1 MISKTLSQSALDV
14 VKNYAQMS
22 FGDRKINCPYF
33 NNRRSK
39 VRAGLRVVIGKGSPE
54 EIVDEA
60 NLFALREKIDLKN
73 LQNEAIK
80 QFLVDHNLGLDC
92 SAFAYYILAAEYASK
107 TKTKLS
113 SKIFYPNIGFLRRL
127 LTKLR
132 PVENIGVKTLAHEKN
147 SRLVSLSDIAPG
159 DFVSILNSGKE
170 HNLNHILVIYKVEY
184 EENTPKTLYY
194 THSFQW
200 STDGKYN
207 HGIKTGRIEITNI
220 QKTLL
225 DQKWIESEKTTE
237 ENETYLRASDAEVLE
252 LRRLNV
258 L

>member
-1 MISKTLSQSALDV
+1 MNTKTLSQPALDV
-14 VKNYAQMS
+14 IKNYAQMS

-39 VRAGLRVVIGKGSPE
+39 VRAGLRVLIGKGTSE
-54 EIVDEA
+54 EIIDEA
-60 NLFALREKIDLKN
+60 LLFALREKVDFKNISTEDLK
-73 LQNEAIK
+73 K
-80 QFLVDHNLGLDC
+80 FLVDHNLGIDC

-107 TKTKLS
+107 TKNKLS
-113 SKIFYPNIGFLRRL
+113 SKIFYPNVGLLRKF

-132 PVENIGVKTLAHEKN
+132 PIENIGVETLSHEKN
-147 SRLVSLSDIAPG
+147 SSIIKLAEILPG

-184 EENTPKTLYY
+184 EKNTPKTLYY
-194 THSFQW
+194 THTFQW

-207 HGIKTGRIEITNI
+207 HGIKSGMIEITDV
-220 QKTLL
+220 QKPLL
-225 DQKWIESEKTTE
+225 DQKWIESEKIDE
-237 ENETYLRASDAEVLE
+237 QNETYLRAREAEVLE
-252 LRRLNV
+252 LKRLNV

>member
-1 MISKTLSQSALDV
+1 MNNKTLSQPALDSI
-14 VKNYAQMS
+14 KNYSQLV
-22 FGDRKINCPYF
+22 FGDKKINCPYF

-39 VRAGLRVVIGKGSPE
+39 VRAGLRVMIGKGSPE
-54 EIVDEA
+54 EIIDEA

-73 LQNEAIK
+73 LSSEAIK

-132 PVENIGVKTLAHEKN
+132 PVENIGVKTLSHEKN
-147 SRLVSLSDIAPG
+147 SHLVSLTDTAPG

-184 EENTPKTLYY
+184 EENQPKTLYY

-200 STDGKYN
+200 SIDGKYN
-207 HGIKTGRIEITNI
+207 HGIKTGRIEITDTT
-220 QKTLL
+220 KTLL
-225 DQKWIESEKTTE
+225 DQKWIESEKTAD

-252 LRRLNV
+252 LKRLNIF
-258 L
+258 